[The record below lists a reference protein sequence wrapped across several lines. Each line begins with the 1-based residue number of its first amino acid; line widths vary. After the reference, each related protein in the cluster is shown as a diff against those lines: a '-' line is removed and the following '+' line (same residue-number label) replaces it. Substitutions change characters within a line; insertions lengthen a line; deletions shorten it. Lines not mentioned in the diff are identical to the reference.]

1 MYKIGL
7 SSTGKDIDEKLF
19 NDYKE
24 AGIYGMEITGPFEA
38 QMNYD
43 MDYIKKA
50 ADKSGIKLWSY
61 HLPFKPFD
69 IIDLS
74 KRELCK
80 NTVKIM
86 GDLIKRAGEYG
97 IDKYVVHSSGIIRR
111 NELSESEFHDRME
124 CSKESLAALAEIA
137 HRAGGN
143 VCVENLPPKCI
154 PTTVDEVRELLSA
167 DDRLRVCVDTNHML
181 PGNPVDFIKGLA
193 DKLVTVHISDY
204 DLINE
209 RHWMPG
215 QGVVNWQEV
224 YNALKEVNYSG
235 LWLYEIRFDSNGRI
249 YNCKDF
255 VQNANDIFENKNLG
269 VYGIEEQ

>member
-1 MYKIGL
+1 MYKIAL
-7 SSTGKDIDEKLF
+7 SSTGKVIDEKLF
-19 NDYKE
+19 ESFKE
-24 AGIYGMEITGPFEA
+24 AGIHAIEISGLFEDH
-38 QMNYD
+38 MNYD
-43 MDYIKKA
+43 MGHIKKA
-50 ADKSGIKLWSY
+50 ADKFGVKLWSY

-80 NTVKIM
+80 NSVKIM
-86 GDLIKRAGEYG
+86 GELIKRAGDYG
-97 IDKYVVHSSGIIRR
+97 IDKYIVHSSGIIKRD
-111 NELSESEFHDRME
+111 ELSQDEFHDRME

-154 PTTVDEVRELLSA
+154 PTKVDEVRELLSA

-224 YNALKEVNYSG
+224 YNGLKEVNYSG
-235 LWLYEIRFDSNGRI
+235 LWLYEIGYKSNGRI
-249 YNCKDF
+249 YSPKDF
-255 VQNANDIFENKNLG
+255 VQNANDIFENKKLG
-269 VYGIEEQ
+269 VYGIEQ